1 MQFYKGYTSKDYK
14 EDGVEIIRSFV
25 VDGKTYYQYATELL
39 DRVGRVIGFRAT
51 SKISSKKLS

>member
-1 MQFYKGYTSKDYK
+1 MQFYQGYEPSDYY

-25 VDGKTYYQYATELL
+25 ISGKTYYQYATELL

-51 SKISSKKLS
+51 SKISDKKLS